1 MAIGPIIPGRPTTP
15 AKKPTTTAKPN
26 VQAAMAADK
35 KATSKVIAN
44 KAASASQTKP
54 MTGTSPTVKAVST
67 PAPITKVTTPISNF
81 LLGENITSAM
91 ATGDF
96 SKVTATDVGFAAA
109 GLVAGP
115 AGKVVSSAGKAV
127 AGTNLFKGSV
137 GAVKTPKNV
146 PAYAR
151 VDTPPAPTAPKV
163 PAPAKPA
170 PQTNPPLGPST
181 PKPKEAP
188 VTNPYGPTTPLQP
201 KPSTPSRPSTP
212 TPAAPKPGP
221 KPTPT
226 IPRPA
231 TTPAPSTPTGPTTK
245 PMTPGTMPKPADTKP
260 ATSTLPSTGT
270 SVPTSKRGN
279 FLTGAGTVGDLATAA
294 DATVGTTPTTG
305 VKRDV
310 QMVMPPAAPPASRVT
325 TQTSATTPRPSRT
338 NVPKLPPIGTGA
350 AELGAVQSN
359 WQDYRR

>member
-201 KPSTPSRPSTP
+201 KPSTPA
-212 TPAAPKPGP
+212 PAVPKPAPKPPAVP
-221 KPTPT
+221 K
-226 IPRPA
+226 PA
-231 TTPAPSTPTGPTTK
+231 TTPPPSTPTGPTTK

-260 ATSTLPSTGT
+260 AVGTTPSVGF
-270 SVPTSKRGN
+270 PSKRN
-279 FLTGAGTVGDLATAA
+279 QFLMGAGTVGAIATGVGV
-294 DATVGTTPTTG
+294 TVGTQTGTSPGAVPQTRVQAPPTAPPEKKT
-305 VKRDV
+305 DV
-310 QMVMPPAAPPASRVT
+310 TVGGAKPPA
-325 TQTSATTPRPSRT
+325 RT
-338 NVPKLPPIGTGA
+338 LPQ
-350 AELGAVQSN
+350 LGPGSSSVGPVESN

>member
-1 MAIGPIIPGRPTTP
+1 MAIGPMIPDRPTPKKTP
-15 AKKPTTTAKPN
+15 AKAPAKPN

-35 KATSKVIAN
+35 KATSKIIAEKPKSIKQQAAEAAAN
-44 KAASASQTKP
+44 PGKFLDEAVAAGKLKAGVVPLTSLPSVASAVTGVAKAVQSMAGRSVSASQTR
-54 MTGTSPTVKAVST
+54 
-67 PAPITKVTTPISNF
+67 
-81 LLGENITSAM
+81 SA
-91 ATGDF
+91 AE
-96 SKVTATDVGFAAA
+96 TAKS
-109 GLVAGP
+109 LV
-115 AGKVVSSAGKAV
+115 
-127 AGTNLFKGSV
+127 
-137 GAVKTPKNV
+137 TPKGAPQYASA
-146 PAYAR
+146 PA
-151 VDTPPAPTAPKV
+151 APK
-163 PAPAKPA
+163 PAPAPAAPKP
-170 PQTNPPLGPST
+170 TTTPLGPST